1 MRELSEE
8 DIELNELSPGVGAAQ
23 RPDPP
28 IGEEADEEQHLIIA
42 TASAKL
48 SETNN
53 QPEET
58 SGTLTLDSLID
69 SAGFGWYQY
78 KLFLVCGIG
87 WAADIANLVVVS
99 FLPDSIM
106 AEWPEVT
113 KVQASLPASGS
124 FLGMLL
130 GSVFWGMLADRR

>member
-1 MRELSEE
+1 MLTTYGYKCC
-8 DIELNELSPGVGAAQ
+8 PQ
-23 RPDPP
+23 
-28 IGEEADEEQHLIIA
+28 EADEEQHLIVA
-42 TASAKL
+42 AASAKPSDDQL
-48 SETNN
+48 
-53 QPEET
+53 EET
-58 SGTLTLDSLID
+58 SGALTLDALID

-78 KLFLVCGIG
+78 KLFLVCGTG

-106 AEWPEVT
+106 AEWPDVT